1 MRTVTIQCGACV
13 TVKVKRGEMPCPFC
27 GAIVRTGEEHSC
39 RLQTTLDA
47 VGTNGGKATVEVRQP
62 HKGAK

>member
-27 GAIVRTGEEHSC
+27 GTIVRAENKHSC
-39 RLQTTLDA
+39 TISETPGRRRPT
-47 VGTNGGKATVEVRQP
+47 RQP